1 MRFADRVPT
10 ASLGVAIV
18 AKTTAKT
25 RHPLAQAP
33 THELAAELARR
44 KAGLPKLLE
53 RRDRLN
59 AELEQIEAQIAMLES
74 IDGSNATTGRG
85 VKSVKAN
92 RPKKA
97 PRRSPKGGP
106 TMREKIGQVLGTDPM
121 RPVDIASALVD
132 QGLHEGSKSL
142 QVQVSTVLAKF
153 DDFAKVARGQ
163 WVRAEKAA
171 DAKQASRGKG

>member
-1 MRFADRVPT
+1 M
-10 ASLGVAIV
+10 

-59 AELEQIEAQIAMLES
+59 AELEQIDAQIAMLES
-74 IDGSNATTGRG
+74 IDGSSTTTTGRG
-85 VKSVKAN
+85 VKSVKVN

-163 WVRAEKAA
+163 WVKAEKAA
-171 DAKQASRGKG
+171 EAKKASRGKG

>member
-1 MRFADRVPT
+1 M
-10 ASLGVAIV
+10 

-44 KAGLPKLLE
+44 KAALPKLLA
-53 RRDRLN
+53 RRDRLH
-59 AELEQIEAQIAMLES
+59 AELEQVEAQISMLES
-74 IDGSNATTGRG
+74 IDGGASAGRG
-85 VKSVKAN
+85 PKSTKTAS
-92 RPKKA
+92 KKA
-97 PRRSPKGGP
+97 AGTKKTSRRSPKGGP
-106 TMREKIGQVLGTDPM
+106 TMREKIGKVLGADPM
-121 RPVDIASALVD
+121 RPVDIAGALVD

-163 WVRAEKAA
+163 WVKAENAA
-171 DAKQASRGKG
+171 DAKKAARGKG

>member
-1 MRFADRVPT
+1 M
-10 ASLGVAIV
+10 

-74 IDGSNATTGRG
+74 IDGSTSTGRG
-85 VKSVKAN
+85 VKSVKVN

-163 WVRAEKAA
+163 WVKAEKAA
-171 DAKQASRGKG
+171 DAKKASRGKG

>member
-1 MRFADRVPT
+1 M
-10 ASLGVAIV
+10 

-53 RRDRLN
+53 RRDRLH

-74 IDGSNATTGRG
+74 IDGSTSTGRG
-85 VKSVKAN
+85 VKSVKVN

-142 QVQVSTVLAKF
+142 QDQVSTVLAKF

-163 WVRAEKAA
+163 WVKAEKAA
-171 DAKQASRGKG
+171 DAKKASRGKG